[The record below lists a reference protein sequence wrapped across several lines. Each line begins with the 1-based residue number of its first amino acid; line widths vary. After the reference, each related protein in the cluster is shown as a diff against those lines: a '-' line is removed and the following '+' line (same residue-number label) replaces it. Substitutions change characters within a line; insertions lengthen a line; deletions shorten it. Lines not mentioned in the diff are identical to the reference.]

1 MQLGRK
7 LYSHGDTIIEVM
19 LCIAIVGAVIA
30 GAYALASRSLA
41 EGVSASEHS
50 QAIKMAE
57 GQVEAL
63 KSRQRDAVSR
73 RDLWIQYFAPANPIS
88 AVTLN
93 TLSNFCLD
101 NTATQMLNGGTADPK
116 WLPQY
121 NGNPNGQFTSDN
133 LQASNPTQN
142 DTYNPVCTD
151 TGNANTAKFFI
162 NMKLLPNTDTTPSY
176 LVTVKWI
183 PAGNEPTSQS
193 QIYYRI

>member
-73 RDLWIQYFAPANPIS
+73 RDLWIQYFAPANPIN
-88 AVTLN
+88 AATLN

-121 NGNPNGQFTSDN
+121 NGNHNGQFTSDN

-142 DTYNPVCTD
+142 NTYNPVCTD

-162 NMKLLPNTDTTPSY
+162 NIKLLPNADTTPSY
-176 LVTVKWI
+176 LVTVKWT

-193 QIYYRI
+193 QIYYRF